1 MNWEATMKTMDE
13 RQRAGAVAVAARQVS
28 RDDAVALR
36 VLAEL
41 WDAAFEEGR
50 LAALDEFQDRF
61 CVCMK

>member
-1 MNWEATMKTMDE
+1 MDTMNEQ
-13 RQRAGAVAVAARQVS
+13 QRAQAVEEARSQLG

-36 VLAEL
+36 ILTRL